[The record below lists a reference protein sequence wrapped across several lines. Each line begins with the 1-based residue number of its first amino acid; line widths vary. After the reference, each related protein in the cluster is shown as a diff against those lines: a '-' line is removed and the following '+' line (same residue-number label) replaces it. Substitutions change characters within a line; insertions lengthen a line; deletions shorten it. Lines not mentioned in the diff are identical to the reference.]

1 MYWPLPGANQTSKE
15 VHHAGIESLA
25 RTPTANVRNGLR
37 LESHPVSKAL
47 QVIQRINQANMF
59 SHVSLPATTHL
70 SHVSYLCHHMSMD
83 WPFPCANQTSKEV
96 HHVSS
101 LVRYS
106 GSPWIRHPPKLLPRG
121 VTWELAPQVI
131 SICSICWCVEHE
143 DHPQN
148 WVYYGGFTM
157 KVIIGFSYDWLYHI
171 WVVFI
176 LVLNLGN
183 FWEWAELLIAMV
195 WIPYVEHQGSW
206 TQPMDWLD
214 NFHRKAR
221 SEWENRWFPASI
233 FPTKTN
239 PLNQCLFVRWRLL
252 FFNATAQDAG
262 DVSPIRPTHTW
273 KSRDTPTKTCLLSLT
288 QCYQS
293 CRDDVALS
301 ENRLPQNLMVY
312 HHFANSNSHLVVSS
326 KFTVR
331 KWSTFI
337 IILLEGD
344 HQKFNRRT

>member
-1 MYWPLPGANQTSKE
+1 MF
-15 VHHAGIESLA
+15 
-25 RTPTANVRNGLR
+25 
-37 LESHPVSKAL
+37 PVW
-47 QVIQRINQANMF
+47 
-59 SHVSLPATTHL
+59 
-70 SHVSYLCHHMSMD
+70 C
-83 WPFPCANQTSKEV
+83 
-96 HHVSS
+96 
-101 LVRYS
+101 
-106 GSPWIRHPPKLLPRG
+106 PPKLLPRG
-121 VTWELAPQVI
+121 VTWELSPQVI

-157 KVIIGFSYDWLYHI
+157 KVIIGFSYVFFVYHI

-183 FWEWAELLIAMV
+183 SWEWAELLIAMD
-195 WIPYVEHQGSW
+195 WIPPKRWAPGKLNSTNGLVGKIS
-206 TQPMDWLD
+206 TGKPDLNGKID
-214 NFHRKAR
+214 GFRLR
-221 SEWENRWFPASI
+221 FSRENQLEMFRQSAQLNPGEKSI
-233 FPTKTN
+233 K
-239 PLNQCLFVRWRLL
+239 
-252 FFNATAQDAG
+252 
-262 DVSPIRPTHTW
+262 SW

-288 QCYQS
+288 RCYQS
-293 CRDDVALS
+293 CLDDVALS